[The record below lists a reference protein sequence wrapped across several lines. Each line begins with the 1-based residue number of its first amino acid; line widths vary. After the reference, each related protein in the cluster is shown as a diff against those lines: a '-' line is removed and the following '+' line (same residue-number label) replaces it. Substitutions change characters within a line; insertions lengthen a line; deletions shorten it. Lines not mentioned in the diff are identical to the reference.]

1 MLLATPVNH
10 ASLRRI
16 IDILGKG
23 LVISTINTTNLVK
36 KLTLEVPI

>member
-23 LVISTINTTNLVK
+23 LVISTINATNLVE
-36 KLTLEVPI
+36 KLTSKVNL